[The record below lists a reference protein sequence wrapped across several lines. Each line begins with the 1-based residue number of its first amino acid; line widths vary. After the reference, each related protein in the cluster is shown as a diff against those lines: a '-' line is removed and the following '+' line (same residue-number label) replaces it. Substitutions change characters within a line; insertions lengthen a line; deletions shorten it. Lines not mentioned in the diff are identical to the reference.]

1 MFIHSSLLCGKIPQK
16 NTPNC
21 HHIFYFAHPLV
32 ATCAATPQVPAPHFG
47 NPWMTWSPTGLILA
61 VEWRVPPA
69 GVCVRLSVP
78 CHCAWTHIQ
87 ITRTSATH
95 WVTGAQTF
103 TIAAATNYGKL
114 LTRSYWLVA
123 QRSRTSETQG
133 LKWAAASVLGIN
145 EPDATVVQRHITPL
159 LLITAVAVTLDQHG
173 CNMCVFLHIK
183 NL

>member
-1 MFIHSSLLCGKIPQK
+1 MISFPDPDLGSWEKS
-16 NTPNC
+16 
-21 HHIFYFAHPLV
+21 
-32 ATCAATPQVPAPHFG
+32 APC
-47 NPWMTWSPTGLILA
+47 
-61 VEWRVPPA
+61 R
-69 GVCVRLSVP
+69 CVRASVRAVSLRVNPYSDYTDIGRTLSDRSSD
-78 CHCAWTHIQ
+78 I
-87 ITRTSATH
+87 
-95 WVTGAQTF
+95 

-114 LTRSYWLVA
+114 LTRSYWLFA